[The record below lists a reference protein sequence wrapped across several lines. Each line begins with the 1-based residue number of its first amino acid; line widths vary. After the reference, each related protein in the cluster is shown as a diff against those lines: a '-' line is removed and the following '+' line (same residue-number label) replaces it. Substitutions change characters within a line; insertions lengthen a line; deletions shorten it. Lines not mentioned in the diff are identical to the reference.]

1 VKSYFEI
8 AGDGGSGIAE
18 QVAELRG
25 RVATAL
31 SDVRC
36 RLAVGS
42 GKGGVGKSTLTRHL
56 AGALRQ
62 RGHRVAVLDA
72 DLNGPTQARLA
83 GVQGVPPVP
92 GERGLRLPRSADGVG
107 VLSLGAF
114 VPEGEAVEFDS
125 VARGDSHV
133 WRAAREFTLLAELLG
148 TVEWGELDYLLID
161 LAPGAERT
169 FQYAE
174 FLGPETAFLLVTIPS
189 ELSRGVVARS
199 VAALAGVPNPV
210 LGYVENMSGYYCA
223 ECDEVK
229 PMFPIAGEVELPI
242 PCLGRLPFDP
252 ELAALCDRGLPS
264 SAGGETLLTRSLAKI
279 ADRVALATTTLEKT
293 R

>member
-1 VKSYFEI
+1 MKSYFEI

-56 AGALRQ
+56 AGVLRQ

-107 VLSLGAF
+107 VLSA
-114 VPEGEAVEFDS
+114 
-125 VARGDSHV
+125 
-133 WRAAREFTLLAELLG
+133 
-148 TVEWGELDYLLID
+148 
-161 LAPGAERT
+161 
-169 FQYAE
+169 
-174 FLGPETAFLLVTIPS
+174 
-189 ELSRGVVARS
+189 
-199 VAALAGVPNPV
+199 
-210 LGYVENMSGYYCA
+210 
-223 ECDEVK
+223 
-229 PMFPIAGEVELPI
+229 
-242 PCLGRLPFDP
+242 
-252 ELAALCDRGLPS
+252 
-264 SAGGETLLTRSLAKI
+264 
-279 ADRVALATTTLEKT
+279 
-293 R
+293 